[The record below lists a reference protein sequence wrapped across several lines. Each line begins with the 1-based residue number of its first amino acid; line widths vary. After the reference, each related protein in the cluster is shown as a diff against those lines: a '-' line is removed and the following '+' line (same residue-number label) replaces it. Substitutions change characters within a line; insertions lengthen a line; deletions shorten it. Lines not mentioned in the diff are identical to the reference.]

1 MAKTAVISVRIDP
14 ELKRKAEQIFTE
26 LGLTTSQAIM
36 LFFKQVELQRGLP
49 FSLKIPVVGNIVSG
63 EELKA
68 RYRDHALVGQ
78 YKGTRECHIEPDW
91 LLIYEL
97 APEEIVLIR
106 TGSHA
111 DLFG

>member
-1 MAKTAVISVRIDP
+1 MRTIR
-14 ELKRKAEQIFTE
+14 R
-26 LGLTTSQAIM
+26 TSQ
-36 LFFKQVELQRGLP
+36 FKRDARRMKKRGKDM
-49 FSLKIPVVGNIVSG
+49 SKLKEVVGKIVRG
-63 EELKA
+63 EELEA
-68 RYRDHALVGQ
+68 RYRDHTLVGQ

-97 APEEIVLIR
+97 APDEVVLIR